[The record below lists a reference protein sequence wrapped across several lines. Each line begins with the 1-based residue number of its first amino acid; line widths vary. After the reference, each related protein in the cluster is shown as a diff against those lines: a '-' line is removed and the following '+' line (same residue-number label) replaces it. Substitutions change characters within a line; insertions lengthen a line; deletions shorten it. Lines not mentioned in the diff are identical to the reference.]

1 MKGCRWSRVRA
12 RQNLLC
18 AVCVLFLAQTSSA
31 KSKDDVVVMKNGDR
45 MTGEIK
51 QLDHGLLDFKSSY
64 MNASVQLDWN
74 EVASLQTKD
83 PFIITLTSGLR
94 VTGPIERSIEKRDGQ
109 ERFILGSASEAMVVR
124 PAQVIEIHQAEESIW
139 KQIKGNVDFGLSY
152 SSGAN
157 PTTVTLGAVA
167 VYERDKNLIGVSTS
181 SQFSSQSNA
190 ANSFRYT
197 LDSEY
202 SRFFVRRWFA
212 IGLFNFLKSDQQDL
226 NWRTIYGLGFGKE
239 IVRTDR
245 SSFQIFGGLDYSH
258 EQYFPGAG
266 QDTSGNSMESL
277 VGAKYTTFR
286 FKTLDLSWD
295 GTMYP
300 SITDSPRVRFVTD
313 GNVKI
318 ELVKDLYWSFRLYEN
333 YDTKP
338 PGSAPK
344 NDFGLVTSLGF
355 KF

>member
-1 MKGCRWSRVRA
+1 MNASRQGRVRA
-12 RQNLLC
+12 RHIPL
-18 AVCVLFLAQTSSA
+18 CVLCVLCLAQPSLA
-31 KSKDDVVVMKNGDR
+31 KNKDDVVTMKNGDR

-51 QLDHGLLDFKSSY
+51 QLDHGLLDFKSRY

-83 PFIITLTSGLR
+83 PFIVTLTSGLR
-94 VTGPIERSIEKRDGQ
+94 VTGLIERSQGTQNGREA
-109 ERFILGSASEAMVVR
+109 FILGPASSGMVVH
-124 PAQVIEIHQAEESIW
+124 PSQVIEIQQAEESVW
-139 KQIKGNVDFGLSY
+139 KQIKGDADFGLSY
-152 SSGAN
+152 SSGTN
-157 PTTVTLGAVA
+157 PTTVTLAA
-167 VYERDKNLIGVSTS
+167 NATYERDKNLVGVSTS
-181 SQFSSQSNA
+181 SQFSSQSHA
-190 ANSFRYT
+190 TNSFRYT

-226 NWRTIYGLGFGKE
+226 NWRTTYGLGFGKE
-239 IVRTDR
+239 ILRTDR
-245 SSFQIFGGLDYSH
+245 SAFQIFGGFDYSR

-266 QDTSGNSMESL
+266 QNNKSNSMESL

-286 FKTLDLSWD
+286 FKTLDISWD

-300 SITDSPRVRFVTD
+300 SITDAPRVRFITS
-313 GNVKI
+313 GNLKI

-338 PGSAPK
+338 PGTASK
-344 NDFGLVTSLGF
+344 NDFGVATSLGF